1 MRVATFNVQNLR
13 LRRTAEGEPRLD
25 GARDGDWP
33 APLRDGTPE
42 IDQADRR
49 LTAAILHEID
59 ADIVALQE
67 VHDRETLDFFHEHYL
82 AGTGLAPY
90 PYRVCLKG
98 NDGMGRNLA
107 LMSRVEPERLE
118 SHARLIPA
126 DLGLPPAP
134 GQPPDRPVFCRD
146 CIEAG
151 FGPLTLYHSHFKA
164 PYPDRA
170 AASGFRRT
178 EALALRRLI
187 ERRFP
192 DPAAAL
198 WIVLGDLNEPDARVP
213 KPEQSI
219 APLLDGFAVDLLER
233 RPQGQRWSY
242 HEAKRGLYS
251 RPDALLAS
259 PALAARFPDA
269 VPRLVREGMSKAAR
283 RYPGPRLHGVGP
295 HRPHAS
301 DHAAIMVDFPGL

>member
-13 LRRTAEGEPRLD
+13 LRRGADGEARLD

-33 APLRDGTPE
+33 PHGSTGTD
-42 IDQADRR
+42 IDRADRR

-67 VHDRETLDFFHEHYL
+67 VHDRETLDFFHDTYL
-82 AGTGLAPY
+82 TATGLAPY
-90 PYRVCLKG
+90 PHRFCIPG
-98 NDGMGRNLA
+98 NDGMGRNIALLSRLA
-107 LMSRVEPERLE
+107 PERLT
-118 SHARLIPA
+118 SHASLRPA
-126 DLGLPPAP
+126 DLGLSPAP

-146 CIEAG
+146 CVEAV
-151 FGPLTLYHSHFKA
+151 FASLTLYLSHFKA

-170 AASGFRRT
+170 AASAFRRT
-178 EALALRRLI
+178 EALATRRLV
-187 ERRFP
+187 ERRFA
-192 DPAAAL
+192 DPASAAWL
-198 WIVLGDLNEPDARVP
+198 ILGDLNEPDARVP

-219 APLLDGFAVDLLER
+219 APLVDGFAVDLLER

-242 HEAKRGLYS
+242 HEARRGLYS

-259 PALAARFPDA
+259 PALAERFPDA
-269 VPRLVREGMSKAAR
+269 VPRLIREGMSQAAG
-283 RYPGPRLHGVGP
+283 RYPGPRLHGVGR

-301 DHAAIMVDFPGL
+301 DHAAIMVDFVGL